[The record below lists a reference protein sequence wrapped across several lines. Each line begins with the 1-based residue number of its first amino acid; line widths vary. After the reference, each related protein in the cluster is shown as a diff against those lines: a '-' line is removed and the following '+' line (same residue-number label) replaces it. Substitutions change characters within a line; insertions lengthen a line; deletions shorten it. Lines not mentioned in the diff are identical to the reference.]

1 MLQYFIQVTLLD
13 QTFVH
18 CPIFLTAGPN
28 LGPGPCLSSSVVVHP
43 LRPTKDRRLGFLLK
57 NQQPN
62 LMQLYLLAK
71 LLKSLKN
78 ININIV
84 LLFCIKTKNMFYL

>member
-1 MLQYFIQVTLLD
+1 MLD

-28 LGPGPCLSSSVVVHP
+28 LGLGPCLSSNVAVHP
-43 LRPTKDRRLGFLLK
+43 LRPTKDRWLGFLLK

-71 LLKSLKN
+71 LLKSSKN
-78 ININIV
+78 INTNTV
-84 LLFCIKTKNMFYL
+84 LLFDIKSKNMFYL